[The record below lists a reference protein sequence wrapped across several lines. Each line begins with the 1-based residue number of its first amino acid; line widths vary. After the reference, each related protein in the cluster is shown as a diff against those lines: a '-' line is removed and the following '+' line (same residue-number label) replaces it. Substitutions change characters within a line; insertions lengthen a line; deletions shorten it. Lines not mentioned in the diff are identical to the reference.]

1 MNYLR
6 FNFNND
12 SSNFVFFFFKKI
24 FKYSSINCES
34 YIWKKIH
41 HDTIKLLSIK
51 NISVPHIFASCLI
64 F

>member
-12 SSNFVFFFFKKI
+12 SSNFAFHFFFFFEI
-24 FKYSSINCES
+24 FRYSSINCES

-41 HDTIKLLSIK
+41 RDTIKLLSIK
-51 NISVPHIFASCLI
+51 NISVTNFK
-64 F
+64 

>member
-12 SSNFVFFFFKKI
+12 SSNFAFHSFFFFFEI
-24 FKYSSINCES
+24 FRYSSINECES

-41 HDTIKLLSIK
+41 RDTIKLLSIK
-51 NISVPHIFASCLI
+51 NISVTNFK
-64 F
+64 

>member
-12 SSNFVFFFFKKI
+12 SSNFAFHFFFFL
-24 FKYSSINCES
+24 KYLDIHRNCES

-41 HDTIKLLSIK
+41 RDTIKLLSIK
-51 NISVPHIFASCLI
+51 NISVTNFK
-64 F
+64 